1 MGLNT
6 PVPHRDEPVWSEIAA
21 IPIRDDG
28 EALVPLGLCTSLDEW
43 PAYFHLGVPGAVP
56 GCHVR
61 RSVFERLLAAAG
73 LLPAG
78 VRLVVLD
85 AWRPLAVQTY
95 LSANVARLLA
105 AQNPEAD
112 PESRQA
118 VARQFVAPP
127 RGDDAPSPH
136 LTGGAVD
143 VALCDAEGRFL
154 DMGTRFDAVEPAS
167 AVAWFESEGLEEA
180 RSRAVRQNRRMLHA
194 VMTSAGFS
202 SLPSEWWHYDY
213 GNQLWAWTTGHSTAR
228 YGATEL
234 ALPDTLAKLRHDDAC
249 AQPLLKGMQ
258 R

>member
-1 MGLNT
+1 MGLNA
-6 PVPHRDEPVWSEIAA
+6 PVPHRDEPLWAEVAA

-28 EALVPLGLCTSLDEW
+28 EALVPLELCPSLDAW

-61 RSVFERLLAAAG
+61 RSVFERLLAAVY
-73 LLPAG
+73 LLPEG

-85 AWRPLAVQTY
+85 AWRPLAVQSY

-105 AQNPEAD
+105 ERDPEVE
-112 PESRQA
+112 PESRRA

-127 RGDDAPSPH
+127 RGDHAPSPH

-143 VALCDAEGRFL
+143 VTLCDTDGRFL
-154 DMGTRFDAVEPAS
+154 DMGTGFDAVEPAS
-167 AVAWFESEGLEEA
+167 VAWFESEGLDEA
-180 RSRAVRQNRRMLHA
+180 RSHAVRQNRRMLHG
-194 VMTSAGFS
+194 VMISAGFS

-213 GNQLWAWTTGHSTAR
+213 GNQLWAWTTGYSTAR
-228 YGATEL
+228 FGATEL
-234 ALPDTLAKLRHDDAC
+234 ALPGTLAKLGHDDAR
-249 AQPLLKGMQ
+249 AQTLLQGMQ